1 MFRRRA
7 DSPPGPSTHHTVS
20 PHATPDALR
29 HTQHHTGTI
38 ADTAP
43 YHAHTSP
50 DRPPLHHAR
59 AGMCMGGALTVCPP
73 PPSTRHARH
82 TPPHATTGAPHRHTP
97 SLHTTRAP
105 HTTVTAPHAPR
116 RRNRAG
122 RAHLAAPPPCLLAL
136 HARAPRARSAG
147 DARRSRRPGSPLA
160 GRRLQEVAGGRREA
174 GGGRATCW
182 RRREAAE
189 RQAGGGRRGTADS
202 GGRAGGAAR

>member
-59 AGMCMGGALTVCPP
+59 AGMCMGGAPTVCPP
-73 PPSTRHARH
+73 PLHTPRQTHTATRHNRRA
-82 TPPHATTGAPHRHTP
+82 TPPHAQPAHHTRTTHHSDCTSRATP
-97 SLHTTRAP
+97 PQPRRP
-105 HTTVTAPHAPR
+105 GAPR
-116 RRNRAG
+116 RT
-122 RAHLAAPPPCLLAL
+122 APVPPGTP
-136 HARAPRARSAG
+136 RPRASCAL
-147 DARRSRRPGSPLA
+147 RR
-160 GRRLQEVAGGRREA
+160 
-174 GGGRATCW
+174 
-182 RRREAAE
+182 
-189 RQAGGGRRGTADS
+189 
-202 GGRAGGAAR
+202 